1 MRPGTASIAV
11 TTLLAAAC
19 AAQAEAPT
27 EPPQLAGTIY
37 ETAASSYGIAPT
49 MLYGVTLQETQRMRS
64 PNRVSPWPWAL
75 RTPDGGQW
83 FESHAAAAAALE
95 QAVDRWSPYQ
105 IDVGLGQVN
114 LGWHEERYDSPT
126 ELLDPQRN
134 LQVSAAIL
142 AEALASTNDP
152 ALGVGRYHTWSDEER
167 ARRYGSSVLSIIH
180 RISLL
185 GRQ

>member
-1 MRPGTASIAV
+1 MRPPTANITAAA
-11 TTLLAAAC
+11 LLAAAC
-19 AAQAEAPT
+19 VAQAEAPT

-37 ETAASSYGIAPT
+37 ETAGASYGVAPT

-83 FESHAAAAAALE
+83 FDSRRAAAAAL
-95 QAVDRWSPYQ
+95 QDALAQWSLYE
-105 IDVGLGQVN
+105 IDVGLGQIN
-114 LGWHEERYDSPT
+114 LGWHEDRYDSPT

-134 LQVSAAIL
+134 LQISAAIL
-142 AEALASTNDP
+142 SEALASTDDP
-152 ALGVGRYHTWSDEER
+152 TLGVGRYHTWSDEKR
-167 ARRYGSSVLSIIH
+167 ARRYGASVLSIIE